1 MVRIREGDEWKSAF
15 RTPFGHF
22 ECTVLWEGMTNAP
35 ATFQR
40 LVNNVL
46 RPYLDKICVA
56 YLDDIL
62 VYSRNERQH
71 IEDVKNVLEALQ
83 GARLWLKPKKCH
95 FHKTEVTYLSY

>member
-1 MVRIREGDEWKSAF
+1 
-15 RTPFGHF
+15 
-22 ECTVLWEGMTNAP
+22 MTNTP

-46 RPYLDKICVA
+46 RLYLDKICVA

-95 FHKTEVTYLSY
+95 FHKTEVTYLGYQVSTIGISMSPEKIKAILE